1 MESKVHLK
9 NIVDNY
15 RKMEEDIVKQLTLEW
30 KPHGTTIGGFR
41 EEVWKDMFERIVP
54 KKFNIARSVFII
66 DSQGSLS
73 NEVDLAIYD
82 EQYTPYIFNYGVM
95 KFIPIEA
102 VAAVVE
108 CKSKDPDKEGL
119 NNWCCS
125 INKLNTSQESIV
137 RVVGSMII
145 GENAEKIAK
154 GEKSSADIKNRFDMQ
169 TSTSPIKILCYL
181 PDSTTEDIKEREK
194 GFDIVIKAAGKK
206 EKSLDINFNP
216 ENNNELYDWYFKL
229 NHTEKTKIYM
239 EENNNKELKDKKI
252 NELKKIRMSNYEV
265 IDKTKKLS
273 LLSFIFQFNQLLMLI
288 NNPIFFPH
296 LAYVNMFNNHS
307 EEKNHNTKGEKK

>member
-1 MESKVHLK
+1 MEKKHLK
-9 NIVDNY
+9 NIVENY
-15 RKMEEDIVKQLTLEW
+15 KKWEEDIVKQLTFEW
-30 KPHGTTIGGFR
+30 EHGTTIGGFR
-41 EEVWKDMFERIVP
+41 EEIWKDMFERIIP

-66 DSQGSLS
+66 DSHENIS

-108 CKSKDPDKEGL
+108 CKSKDPDKNGL
-119 NNWCCS
+119 GNWAES
-125 INKLNTSQESIV
+125 ITNLKTSQASIV

-145 GENAEKIAK
+145 GEDAEKIAK
-154 GEKSSADIKNRFDMQ
+154 IKDFIEDNKKSFDMQ

-181 PDSTTEDIKEREK
+181 PDSETDDIKECEK
-194 GFDIVIKAAGKK
+194 CFDIVIRAAGKE
-206 EKSLDINFNP
+206 EKKLDIIFN
-216 ENNNELYDWYFKL
+216 EGEVNNLYDWYFKL
-229 NHTEKTKIYM
+229 NHTKENKSYM
-239 EENNNKELKDKKI
+239 EKNNGSEIENKNINKLFKYQIADYEVSKNKE
-252 NELKKIRMSNYEV
+252 
-265 IDKTKKLS
+265 KLS

-296 LAYVNMFNNHS
+296 LAYVKMFNNHL
-307 EEKNHNTKGEKK
+307 EKEDNNIKGE